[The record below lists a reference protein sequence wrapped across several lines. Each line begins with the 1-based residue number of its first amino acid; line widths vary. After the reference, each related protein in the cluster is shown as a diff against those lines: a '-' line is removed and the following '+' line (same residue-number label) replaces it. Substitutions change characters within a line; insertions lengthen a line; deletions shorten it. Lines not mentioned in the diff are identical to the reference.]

1 MTKNTRS
8 YLLALLTAMIW
19 GSAFIAQKTGGTLG
33 AFTYNGPRTLLGG
46 LFLIPVIFILGLK
59 EKKENIKTLLV
70 GSLSCGL
77 MLFLA
82 SSAQQIGITYTTA
95 GKAGFITSIYAV
107 FVPILSLF
115 TGKKVRPIIFLCAL
129 LSAAGL
135 YLINMHGSVMHF
147 GLGDL
152 WCFASSLLFALHI
165 MVIDYFSP
173 KCQSVIL
180 SCLQFIISGLLGV
193 LCMFLFE
200 SPQPQAMLKAYIP
213 YLYGGIM
220 STGVAYTLQIVA
232 QKNGN
237 ASGISLILCLESVF
251 AAIFGALLLGERMS
265 LTNIIGCALIFTAV
279 ILSTLPLERRLKSH
293 ESKRVVS

>member
-46 LFLIPVIFILGLK
+46 LFLIPVILILGLK

-82 SSAQQIGITYTTA
+82 SSAQQIGIGSTTA

-135 YLINMHGSVMHF
+135 YLINMQGSVMHF

-293 ESKRVVS
+293 ESKRAVS